1 MVILEG
7 ILSIGL
13 GHGQRKAG
21 SIRKV
26 QTGMKEFNFWL
37 CHLQAC
43 PLCHHLYNCIQT
55 DSIGGHSDT
64 RRLKCLA
71 HSGCCS
77 SDNFRHRGRWQD
89 LLGKCCLSLCP
100 D

>member
-43 PLCHHLYNCIQT
+43 PSGRHLYNRDDCIQT
-55 DSIGGHSDT
+55 EQEVIVAHDT
-64 RRLKCLA
+64 
-71 HSGCCS
+71 
-77 SDNFRHRGRWQD
+77 
-89 LLGKCCLSLCP
+89 
-100 D
+100 